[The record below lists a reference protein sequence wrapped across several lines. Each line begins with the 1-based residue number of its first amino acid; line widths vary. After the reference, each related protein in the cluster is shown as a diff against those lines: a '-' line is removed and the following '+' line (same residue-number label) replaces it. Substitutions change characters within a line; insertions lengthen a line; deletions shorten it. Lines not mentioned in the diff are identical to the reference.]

1 MDEKWKK
8 EEGHLNLNQQETH
21 QQLKAKKEE
30 EKKWIWTS
38 RLDDEKG
45 PLGRCPKTAFPIGN
59 GAEREG
65 MNASRSSTPQGPEEV
80 NIKSKKEEDP
90 LRDLM
95 KAGNDQIRDWNRGR
109 DQASIAEDRDL
120 KKRWRIPPW
129 LKRMVSKEEKGYRNS
144 ESSTSLPHLDLGNWK
159 LHPSHWVWI
168 RVPQRLAIKQKW
180 MVSGGRTDPPYSV
193 VRS

>member
-45 PLGRCPKTAFPIGN
+45 PLGRCPN
-59 GAEREG
+59 RQ
-65 MNASRSSTPQGPEEV
+65 RSGTRRNECKQVKYTPGEENPV
-80 NIKSKKEEDP
+80 NIKSKKEEDL